1 MRLGIDLRGI
11 TYDSAGRGIGTL
23 TATVCEGIARY
34 APEAQPVL
42 FVREGHPLAP
52 RIAALPAEW
61 PRIEV
66 PTFSWQD
73 QPAHWPIMNVRKVR
87 ALPPLRDAYHRWLT
101 AESRQAFTAAVA
113 GQPLDLLFLPS
124 AVDLGSYPCGDF
136 SIPVAATF
144 LDAIPLR
151 DRTAFYDRWSRG
163 IREHY
168 DAQLEA
174 LRGYARILAISRSA
188 ADDAIRYAQVDP
200 GRLEVVYCSIPDD
213 WYEPPLDS
221 ERLAIRNRFGLHR
234 PTFVFVSALDE
245 HKNWRRLVQAF
256 VPLAGANQLILV
268 AKSSGPAHDAFA
280 AERARLGLK
289 EDDVFTTGWLEEAEL
304 RALVAESA
312 GLVSPSLHEGFG
324 IPAAQALAQGTPV
337 AASNAASLPE
347 VVLDAGVLFDPLDT
361 GAITAAMQSLLTPG
375 HREAMATRARAAAE
389 RFRLEETTQR
399 TMDAFR
405 KAMGTRRVQDE

>member
-1 MRLGIDLRGI
+1 VRLGIDLRGI

-34 APEAQPVL
+34 APEAKPVL
-42 FVREGHPLAP
+42 FVREGLPLAP
-52 RIAALPAEW
+52 RIATLPAEW
-61 PRIEV
+61 PRVEV

-101 AESRQAFTAAVA
+101 AESRKAFTAAVA
-113 GQPLDLLFLPS
+113 AQPLDLLFMPS

-136 SIPVAATF
+136 TIPVAATF

-151 DRTAFYDRWSRG
+151 DHAAFYDRWSKG

-168 DAQLEA
+168 DAQLRA
-174 LRGYARILAISRSA
+174 LRGYARVLAISRSA

-200 GRLEVVYCSIPDD
+200 ERLEVVYCSIPDD
-213 WYEPPLDS
+213 WYEPTLDS
-221 ERLAIRNRFGLHR
+221 ERVAIRTRFGLDR

-245 HKNWRRLVQAF
+245 HKNWRRLLRAF
-256 VPLAGANQLILV
+256 VPLAGAHQLILV

-289 EDDVFTTGWLEEAEL
+289 EADVFATGWLEEAEL

-324 IPAAQALAQGTPV
+324 MPAAQALAQGTPV

-375 HREAMATRARAAAE
+375 HREAVAARARAAAA
-389 RFRLEETTQR
+389 RFRLEETTRR

-405 KAMGTRRVQDE
+405 KAVGTE